1 MITETRGNWASHM
14 LRAGAVMVL
23 LLAGVSERAYA
34 DPIYWVKT
42 QAVAF
47 PNGYVAVA
55 AYNATPFFAA
65 TGTSPFG
72 SYFFSNAENFDSS
85 TAGTVEATG
94 SATASWDAVTAAS
107 NANLEENYG
116 VLAGSQKMSAYA
128 AADLAGGSLKASG
141 WANTPGHAGIAQA
154 GFKDVIHYTVEGA
167 GLNTVTNV
175 NLRFSLDGLV
185 SGTGNASYD
194 WDMAFGGGYIS
205 AKAAGTTG
213 QLDFVST
220 SYPKQGGWVSGGF
233 SSLDDPSNLWFEG
246 VYALLGP
253 SGDIDVSGY
262 LHVAGQSG
270 MSADFSNT
278 ALYELDLPAGV
289 SYTSASGVFLKGH
302 GGPSS
307 VPDSGPGNLSLIA
320 LGLLGQGVRRWRR
333 RA

>member
-1 MITETRGNWASHM
+1 MTRESRGKWASHM

-42 QAVAF
+42 QAVAM
-47 PNGYVAVA
+47 PGGYEAVA
-55 AYNATPFFAA
+55 AYNATPFFAP
-65 TGTSPFG
+65 TGTSQVG
-72 SYFFSNAENFDSS
+72 SYFFANNHYFNNT
-85 TAGTVEATG
+85 TAGTVDASG
-94 SATASWDAVTAAS
+94 RLTASWDAVTSAA
-107 NANLEENYG
+107 NASREPG
-116 VLAGSQKMSAYA
+116 IPAGSYPMSAYA

-220 SYPKQGGWVSGGF
+220 SYPKLGGWVSGGF
-233 SSLDDPSNLWFEG
+233 GSLDDPSNLWFEG

-253 SGDIDVSGY
+253 SGSIDVSGY

-278 ALYELDLPAGV
+278 ALYELNVPDSV
-289 SYTSASGVFLKGH
+289 SYTSASGVFLQGQ
-302 GGPSS
+302 GGPSP
-307 VPDSGPGNLSLIA
+307 VPDPGPGNLSLIA